1 MTPCLPGLN
10 GSNTGPDIPA
20 AGQPGMRS
28 GPDALMGGGDDT
40 GRAPSARTSVELRPA
55 LEHRGRIV
63 LIDVAGVELVGLPGG
78 RPVGAACQARP
89 VRGLKRGGAEG

>member
-10 GSNTGPDIPA
+10 GSNTGPDIPVA
-20 AGQPGMRS
+20 DQPGMCNC
-28 GPDALMGGGDDT
+28 PDALIGGGDDT
-40 GRAPSARTSVELRPA
+40 GRAPSARTGVEPRPA

-78 RPVGAACQARP
+78 RPVGAARQARP
-89 VRGLKRGGAEG
+89 VRGLERGGAE